1 MFEKYLDIHA
11 VTELR
16 MRSLVYFGC
25 GAICKMRDIAQS
37 LKSRG
42 MDRVLIVTSGRAYR
56 TSGAWE
62 PTLAAL
68 DAEGIAYVHYD
79 KVTPNPTTA
88 SIDEATSMGRQFGAK
103 AVIGIGGGSPI
114 DTAKSVAILL
124 KYPNETGESLYE
136 WKFSADKA
144 VPIVAINLTHGT
156 GTEGNRFAVAS
167 VLHKNFK
174 PAIASDAIY
183 PTWSIDDP
191 ELMLSL
197 PVKQIR
203 YTSIDAVNHVV
214 EAATSKVTNP
224 FAISLA
230 REVIA
235 LVHQYLPV
243 AMSNPKD
250 LVARYHLAYAALLA
264 GVSFDNGFLHFTH
277 ALEHPLSAVKPELT
291 HGLGLAILLPAVVQ
305 EIYPSCGAVL
315 ADIFAPIVPGLKGT
329 SDEATTA
336 AVAVEKWLFEMGS
349 DHKLADEGYTEDDV
363 TQLVKLTFTTPSLPA
378 LLGVAPVEATEEV
391 VKRIYTSSMKPLA

>member
-25 GAICKMRDIAQS
+25 GAISKMRDIAKS

-42 MDRVLIVTSGRAYR
+42 IERVLLVTSRRAYR

-68 DAEGIAYVHYD
+68 DAEGLDYVHYD
-79 KVTPNPTTA
+79 KVTPNPTTT
-88 SIDEATSMGRQFGAK
+88 SIDEATAIGKQFGAK

-136 WKFSADKA
+136 WKFTAEKA

-214 EAATSKVTNP
+214 EAVTSKVTNP

-243 AMSNPKD
+243 AMADPKD

-291 HGLGLAILLPAVVQ
+291 HGLGLAILLPAVVC
-305 EIYPSCGAVL
+305 EIYPNCGAVL
-315 ADIFAPIVPGLKGT
+315 ADIFASIVPGLKGT
-329 SDEATTA
+329 PDEAKM
-336 AVAVEKWLFEMGS
+336 VAIQIEKWLFEMGA
-349 DHKLADEGYTEDDV
+349 DHKLADEGYTAEDV
-363 TQLVKLTFTTPSLPA
+363 TRLVKLTFATPSLPA
-378 LLGVAPVEATEEV
+378 LLGAAPIEATEEV
-391 VKRIYTSSMKPLA
+391 VKRIYTSSMEPLV